1 MTTPEIL
8 LWVVVLAGCACAII
22 WMVRWAR
29 REWKAIDAPHT
40 YDDRLAQR
48 EIDIAKAHAEEEA
61 YASRQRR
68 RVRAGRSI

>member
-1 MTTPEIL
+1 MNTPEIL
-8 LWVVVLAGCACAII
+8 LWVIVCASLVCAVV
-22 WMVRWAR
+22 WMVRWAC
-29 REWKAIDAPHT
+29 REWKAVDAPHT

-68 RVRAGRSI
+68 RVRAGRSV